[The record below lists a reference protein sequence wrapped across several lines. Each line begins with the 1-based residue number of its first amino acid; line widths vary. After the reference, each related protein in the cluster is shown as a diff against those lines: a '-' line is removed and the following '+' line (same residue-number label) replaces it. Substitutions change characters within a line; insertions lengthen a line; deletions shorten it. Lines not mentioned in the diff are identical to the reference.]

1 MRRAVGDGIVFVT
14 LKLVYKELDNHQL
27 NVYGKGEIALIDD
40 SFFCV
45 PELLGG
51 KTVVLNNKK
60 EQCT

>member
-1 MRRAVGDGIVFVT
+1 MFVT

-51 KTVVLNNKK
+51 K
-60 EQCT
+60 Q

>member
-1 MRRAVGDGIVFVT
+1 MFVT
-14 LKLVYKELDNHQL
+14 LKLVYKELDNQL

-51 KTVVLNNKK
+51 K
-60 EQCT
+60 Q